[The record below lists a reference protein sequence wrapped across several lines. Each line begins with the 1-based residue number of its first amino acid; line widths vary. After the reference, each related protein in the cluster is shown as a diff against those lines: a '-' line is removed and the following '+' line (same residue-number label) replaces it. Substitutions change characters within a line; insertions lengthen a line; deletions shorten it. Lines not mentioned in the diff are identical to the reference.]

1 MVFGAVYGP
10 PFVREGDVRRD
21 GSFADYENFCRLSQ
35 SFDALDSVGGVVTEP
50 NDLSLDSRHLDMAFA
65 AATLTDKFFMGN
77 VVTHENAKDVIRMAE
92 IIHGGRAAIEQTPA
106 LISLVNCNSP
116 LRWDDRMLDSM
127 REYALAGQPV
137 VTTPFLLMG
146 AMSPVTIPATLAQQM
161 AEALVAIAIAIP
173 LSVFSALAI
182 TEYSTA
188 KRRKWL
194 IGVVDLLAAVPSLLF
209 GLWGFLYLSNK
220 IVPISLWLTQNL
232 GWIPLFK
239 TSEDASLTGSIFIAG
254 IVVALM
260 VLPIITSVVREV
272 FSQTPPG
279 EKEAALALGGT
290 RWGMIKTVVL
300 PFGKGGIIGGSMLGL
315 GRALGETIAVAL
327 LLPQVPQ
334 KIGDSI
340 HILQNGGATVSGFI
354 ANRAGA
360 DAFTTSGLLA
370 AGLVLFIITLG
381 TNMIASVVVSKSRS
395 GAGVDI

>member
-1 MVFGAVYGP
+1 MNVVPGTVVEDPPVAEDPPAPRERTRRIITEVPSKADRRFNQVTMGAGISVLLLLTLVGL
-10 PFVREGDVRRD
+10 F
-21 GSFADYENFCRLSQ
+21 LLIQ
-35 SFDALDSVGGVVTEP
+35 SGDALGETGIWTFLTRTEW
-50 NDLSLDSRHLDMAFA
+50 R
-65 AATLTDKFFMGN
+65 TD
-77 VVTHENAKDVIRMAE
+77 V
-92 IIHGGRAAIEQTPA
+92 TPA
-106 LISLVNCNSP
+106 RIGVLGL
-116 LRWDDRMLDSM
+116 
-127 REYALAGQPV
+127 LAGTVLVAV
-137 VTTPFLLMG
+137 V
-146 AMSPVTIPATLAQQM
+146 A
-161 AEALVAIAIAIP
+161 VAIAVP
-173 LSVFSALAI
+173 LSLFCALAI

-209 GLWGFLYLSNK
+209 GLWGFLYLSDK
-220 IVPISLWLTQNL
+220 IVPISTWLTQNL
-232 GWIPLFK
+232 GWIPFFK
-239 TSEDASLTGSIFIAG
+239 TEEDASLTGSIFIAG

-290 RWGMIKTVVL
+290 RWGMIRTVVL
-300 PFGKGGIIGGSMLGL
+300 PFGKGGIVGGSMLGL

-334 KIGDSI
+334 KISESI

-395 GAGVDI
+395 GAGVEI